1 MKGKAIM
8 QSWQNPCYP
17 DSHKTI
23 VFDFDGV
30 VHRNSK
36 GFHDGTIYDE
46 PTKNIRSIFMYLKN
60 NGYLIAINSC
70 KLRSDRPKV
79 NNKTGEELIVDW
91 LWKYD
96 LSGFVD
102 ILEAEKT
109 PGIMYIDDK
118 AMRFNQYDSFDKF
131 LDKLEELL

>member
-1 MKGKAIM
+1 M

-17 DSHKTI
+17 DSHRTI

-36 GFHDGTIYDE
+36 GFYDGTIYDE
-46 PTKNIRSIFMYLKN
+46 PTKHIRSIFKHLKN

-70 KLRSDRPKV
+70 KLRNDRPKA
-79 NNKTGEELIVDW
+79 NNKTGEELIVEW
-91 LWKYD
+91 LCKYD
-96 LSGFVD
+96 LTRFVD

-109 PGIMYIDDK
+109 PGILYVDDK
-118 AMRFNQYDSFDKF
+118 ALRFNQEYNLEQF
-131 LDKLEELL
+131 LNVMEALK